1 MCQKMNK
8 GIAETI
14 IMVAE
19 TTADAVFI
27 QDGAAG
33 SRVSGVRRNMCLKS
47 LFSIVAFFCLQS

>member
-1 MCQKMNK
+1 MNK

-19 TTADAVFI
+19 TTADTVFI

-33 SRVSGVRRNMCLKS
+33 SRVSGVRRNMSLKS